1 MKVVGRILG
10 LLWGGLMVASVV
22 GTLAARAT
30 KRRIVP
36 IDDPESDEIRLAAI
50 FEPMSFRSTATSFRG
65 GSVDCWY
72 GGGTVDL
79 RKAVLDPTGARL
91 RVRAIFGGAQ
101 IVIPETW
108 QVTSNVVGIG
118 GVGDG
123 RPHVDRAP
131 DAPHLAIEGFA
142 LFGGFGVTSELSEAQ
157 IRQLDEAVA
166 RRTHHGGRGAERE
179 DRRGAARSRA
189 ATPQPEPAI

>member
-1 MKVVGRILG
+1 MNVVGRILG
-10 LLWGGLMVASVV
+10 FLWGGLLVASVV

-36 IDDPESDEIRLAAI
+36 IDDPASDEIRLAAI

-79 RKAVLDPTGARL
+79 REAVLDPTGARL

-101 IVIPETW
+101 IVVPETW

-131 DAPHLAIEGFA
+131 DAPHVAIEGFA
-142 LFGGFGVTSELSEAQ
+142 LFGGFGVSSELSEAQ
-157 IRQLDEAVA
+157 VHQLDRMVA
-166 RRTHHGGRGAERE
+166 RRARHEARHVERQ
-179 DRRGAARSRA
+179 DKRAGHRA
-189 ATPQPEPAI
+189 AKPTPQAEPAI